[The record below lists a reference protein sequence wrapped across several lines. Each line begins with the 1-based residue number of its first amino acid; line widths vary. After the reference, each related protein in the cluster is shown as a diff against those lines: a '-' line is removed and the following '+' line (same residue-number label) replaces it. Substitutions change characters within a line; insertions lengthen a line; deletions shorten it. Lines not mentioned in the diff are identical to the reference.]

1 MDGDEFAS
9 ALRDL
14 QPAWLVAAWAVYLAA
29 LWTRAWRWRLV
40 LSPHLALP
48 PRDAFALMVIGYAA
62 NNVLPVR
69 AGELLRAGLLQ
80 RERGVAWSVGLGTIV
95 VERIVDGLVLAVFLA
110 GTIAVAGGSGVL
122 RTLALAGA
130 GAFLLA
136 GALIALLA
144 ARGGGARALIALLAA
159 RGGGARAL
167 TAAALR
173 LLPAVLR
180 DRVER
185 WGRGFRDGL
194 TALRGWRIWTAVVA
208 LSALSWALESAMYWL
223 TGLALGLEL
232 HPLLYLGVC
241 GAANLAIAAP
251 STAGGIGPF
260 EFFAREVAVAFGATA
275 AVATAYALVLHVVLL
290 APVTVLGL
298 ILLWRREG
306 GLRSLLRARSPT
318 PGDA

>member
-80 RERGVAWSVGLGTIV
+80 RERGAAWSVGLGTIV

-136 GALIALLA
+136 G
-144 ARGGGARALIALLAA
+144 ALIALLAA